1 MDRGGMKTLIILLP
15 FESAFRIRIISGGF
29 GYLLLPPMLP
39 HSCPPARV
47 TKQSQGRGEIG
58 QSPKMVKGEVYGVV
72 ARGFDRNE
80 GRRKLPQD
88 YSF

>member
-1 MDRGGMKTLIILLP
+1 MKRCSRFTWGRRYISPPLVGG
-15 FESAFRIRIISGGF
+15 
-29 GYLLLPPMLP
+29 
-39 HSCPPARV
+39 
-47 TKQSQGRGEIG
+47 GEIG

-80 GRRKLPQD
+80 GQRKLPQD